1 VSNDCMRTLQRTAVV
16 GVLLALLLVV
26 ALVTYS
32 NRLKRSAEK
41 VVLISYELSQRES
54 PPTLEELRLRFGAQL
69 KQFAACTPSGCGYE
83 VRLSNRLLSDL
94 RLARPTALRSS
105 FWVRDN
111 VLEENVLE
119 LWTVSRSGR
128 MVLAYADVKYCEECG
143 DFDVIPCEGTSTS
156 VASGSVKIGSRS
168 RFVDKQTTF
177 AFNTECFVR
186 LRGCATVAELLPTI
200 WHTTSAG
207 TLQCTSPGQQSKP

>member
-1 VSNDCMRTLQRTAVV
+1 MRTLQRTAVV

-26 ALVTYS
+26 ALVIYS
-32 NRLKRSAEK
+32 NMLKRSAEK
-41 VVLISYELSQRES
+41 VVRISYELSQRES

-69 KQFAACTPSGCGYE
+69 RQPSACTPSGCGYE
-83 VRLSNRLLSDL
+83 VRLSNSFLSEL

-119 LWTVSRSGR
+119 LWTVSRAGR
-128 MVLAYADVKYCEECG
+128 MVLAYADAKYCKDCG
-143 DFDVIPCEGTSTS
+143 YFDVVPCEGTSTS
-156 VASGSVKIGSRS
+156 VGTGSVTIGSRS

-177 AFNTECFVR
+177 AFNTECFVG
-186 LRGCATVAELLPTI
+186 LRGCASVAELLPTI

-207 TLQCTSPGQQSKP
+207 TLQCTSPDQQSKP